1 MSDVDFLEI
10 SQEEEME
17 LVTQVKKLED
27 TNNLLSSYNNGFHS
41 YYTLY
46 RHLGTGVTFY
56 WQNTINALAI
66 GT

>member
-1 MSDVDFLEI
+1 MQKKPQTLTGV
-10 SQEEEME
+10 
-17 LVTQVKKLED
+17 LVKR
-27 TNNLLSSYNNGFHS
+27 SYNNGFHS

-66 GT
+66 GTGVAELSEIS